1 MIPKCNRL
9 LKTIEQYVSK
19 RFLICCSG
27 KSFFSFLQKKKKKLS
42 MGHCSHIKSAP
53 IISRKIHHY
62 EYYLYNKINLLGE
75 NFVFFAFSDKFH
87 TVWLKNKAAKFGL
100 QNTGS
105 AFCINFKW
113 QYLSNSLALSAQILA
128 ENIFW
133 NNLMIPFYVNLC
145 QSNVPLFLSQLI
157 NPDHINNTGK
167 V

>member
-62 EYYLYNKINLLGE
+62 EYYLYNKINLLGQ

-113 QYLSNSLALSAQILA
+113 QYLTTVWHWVLK
-128 ENIFW
+128 FW
-133 NNLMIPFYVNLC
+133 LKIYFEIISWSHFMWICVNLTC
-145 QSNVPLFLSQLI
+145 LCSWVNW
-157 NPDHINNTGK
+157 
-167 V
+167 

>member
-1 MIPKCNRL
+1 MSARDFW
-9 LKTIEQYVSK
+9 YVVVESC
-19 RFLICCSG
+19 FLVFC
-27 KSFFSFLQKKKKKLS
+27 KKKKLS
-42 MGHCSHIKSAP
+42 MGHCFHIKSAL
-53 IISRKIHHY
+53 IISRKICHY
-62 EYYLYNKINLLGE
+62 ECYLYNKITLLGQ
-75 NFVFFAFSDKFH
+75 NFVFFAFSDKRH
-87 TVWLKNKAAKFGL
+87 AVWLKNKAAKFDL

-133 NNLMIPFYVNLC
+133 NDLMIPFYVNMC